1 MNLSE
6 WAHRVG
12 INKHTAY
19 RWYRE
24 GNLPV
29 PARLAGKL
37 ILVHLGGAS
46 SAHKTRTVICVRV
59 SSHDLGADLDP
70 ETAVVEV
77 RVSDQEMPVD
87 EVVTEVGSGINGKRQ
102 RLAEENAIRSEARTK
117 TLEGE
122 VA

>member
-1 MNLSE
+1 MG
-6 WAHRVG
+6 A
-12 INKHTAY
+12 NKQGAY
-19 RWYRE
+19 RCCRE

-37 ILVHLGGAS
+37 ILVHLSGAP
-46 SAHKTRTVICVRV
+46 SAHKTRTVICARL

-77 RVSDQEMPVD
+77 RQSDQEMPAD
-87 EVVTEVGSGINGKRQ
+87 EVVTEVGLGINGKRQ
-102 RLAEENAIRSEARTK
+102 RLAEGNAVRSEARTI